1 MSTLPQSDLF
11 VALVIVIA
19 TILGTL
25 AACGAVAL
33 YDHGLSKGWWRE

>member
-25 AACGAVAL
+25 AACGVVAL
-33 YDHGLSKGWWRE
+33 YDRGVNRGWWRE